1 MEKIKEFLDRIR
13 FFKGFTIEEKKRLSD
28 IENIYLKFLA
38 GEPIIMEGQ
47 VEQALYII
55 LKGNV
60 VVNKKGLEGL
70 IISSLG
76 PGTVFGEISLIQ
88 EQPRTTNVIAEGE
101 VVVMKLEKK
110 TIESLGPE
118 LQKKFNE
125 QLIRVLVERLDEMN
139 QKYINAM
146 FFNL

>member
-1 MEKIKEFLDRIR
+1 MEKVREFLDSIR
-13 FFKGFTIEEKKRLSD
+13 FFKSFSDDEKRRLSN
-28 IENIYLKFLA
+28 IKNIYLRFLP
-38 GEPIIMEGQ
+38 GEPIILEGQ
-47 VEQALYII
+47 IEQALYVV
-55 LKGNV
+55 LKGNA

-70 IISSLG
+70 IISCLG
-76 PGTVFGEISLIQ
+76 PGSVFGEISLIQ

-101 VVVMKLEKK
+101 VVVMKMEKA
-110 TIESLGPE
+110 TVETLDDA

-125 QLIRVLVERLDEMN
+125 QLIRVLVERLEEMN

>member
-1 MEKIKEFLDRIR
+1 MEKVREFLDSIR
-13 FFKGFTIEEKKRLSD
+13 FFKNFSDDEKRRLSN
-28 IENIYLKFLA
+28 IKNIYLKFLP
-38 GEPIIMEGQ
+38 GEPIILEGQ
-47 VEQALYII
+47 IEQALYIV
-55 LKGNV
+55 LKGNA

-70 IISSLG
+70 IISCLG
-76 PGTVFGEISLIQ
+76 PGSVFGEISLIQ

-101 VVVMKLEKK
+101 VVVMKMEKA
-110 TIESLGPE
+110 TVATLDDA

-125 QLIRVLVERLDEMN
+125 QLIRVLVERLEEMN

>member
-1 MEKIKEFLDRIR
+1 MEKVREFLDNIR
-13 FFKGFTIEEKKRLSD
+13 FFKNFTEDEKKRLSD
-28 IENIYLKFLA
+28 IQNIYLRFLA
-38 GEPIIMEGQ
+38 GEPVILEGQ

-70 IISSLG
+70 IISCLG
-76 PGTVFGEISLIQ
+76 PGSVFGEISLIQ

-101 VVVMKLEKK
+101 VVVMKMEKS
-110 TIESLGPE
+110 TVATLDDD

>member
-1 MEKIKEFLDRIR
+1 MEKVREFLDSIR
-13 FFKGFTIEEKKRLSD
+13 FFKSFSDDEKRRLSN
-28 IENIYLKFLA
+28 IKNIYLRFLP
-38 GEPIIMEGQ
+38 GEPIIVEGQ
-47 VEQALYII
+47 IEQALYVV
-55 LKGNV
+55 LKGNA

-70 IISSLG
+70 IISCLG
-76 PGTVFGEISLIQ
+76 PGSVFGEISLIQ

-101 VVVMKLEKK
+101 VVVMKMEKE
-110 TIESLGPE
+110 TVETLDDA

-125 QLIRVLVERLDEMN
+125 QLIRVLVERLEEMN